1 MHTYIHKYMHAY
13 MYTHGYIS
21 ACICIFFGS
30 DEHILLHRLCAHQQ
44 LLFYILWDWSEF
56 IYDSAVA
63 DQRTGTVAE
72 VWHLWTIDEATVVA
86 AATRPLAEHRCVGV
100 GQILENQADWE
111 RPELGLGLRMARGP
125 MPCWMRNGAESWGS
139 LGFHNHE
146 IDFKCFE
153 MASGI
158 PSLVVVRSSPVILKK
173 QIKLYALMNSMLW
186 GSLPVWTCLHIYK
199 SLCRILN

>member
-1 MHTYIHKYMHAY
+1 MHAY

-100 GQILENQADWE
+100 GQILENQAD
-111 RPELGLGLRMARGP
+111 
-125 MPCWMRNGAESWGS
+125 
-139 LGFHNHE
+139 
-146 IDFKCFE
+146 
-153 MASGI
+153 
-158 PSLVVVRSSPVILKK
+158 
-173 QIKLYALMNSMLW
+173 
-186 GSLPVWTCLHIYK
+186 
-199 SLCRILN
+199 